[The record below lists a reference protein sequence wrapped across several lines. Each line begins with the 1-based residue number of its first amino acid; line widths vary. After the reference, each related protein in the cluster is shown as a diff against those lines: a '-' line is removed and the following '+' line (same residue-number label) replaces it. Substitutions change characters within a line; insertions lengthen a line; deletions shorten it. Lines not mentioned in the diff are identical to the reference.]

1 MYIHDVGI
9 VFVKDN
15 PYILV
20 VYTCGI
26 DNADEVIS
34 NISNI
39 IYNEYDKL

>member
-9 VFVKDN
+9 VFFEDN

-20 VYTCGI
+20 VYTFGV

-34 NISNI
+34 NISDI
-39 IYNEYDKL
+39 IYNGYCGS